1 MSEVDRRGPAAI
13 LIAPDDNVAVVLRDF
28 AAGESLIV
36 GPRRVVCAQPV
47 PSGHKVALDSVRAGG
62 SIVKCG
68 VPVGIA
74 RRAIGV
80 GEHVHIHNVASRYIT
95 DH

>member
-1 MSEVDRRGPAAI
+1 MSQFSNAPVAI
-13 LIAPDDNVAVVLRDF
+13 LIAPEDNVAVVLRDF
-28 AAGESLIV
+28 MIGEAVLV
-36 GPRRVVCAQPV
+36 GGRQMTCAQSV
-47 PSGHKVALDSVRAGG
+47 PSGHKIALAPIAAGE

-68 VPVGIA
+68 VPVGVA
-74 RRAIGV
+74 RHAITP

>member
-1 MSEVDRRGPAAI
+1 MHEVGTGPAAI

-28 AAGESLIV
+28 EAGEIV
-36 GPRRVVCAQPV
+36 EIGGRKVACAAAV
-47 PSGHKVALDSVRAGG
+47 PSGHKVALEPIGDGA

-68 VPVGIA
+68 VPVGIT
-74 RRAIGV
+74 RRPIAA

>member
-1 MSEVDRRGPAAI
+1 MNPLANAPGAI
-13 LIAPDDNVAVVLRDF
+13 LIAPEDNVAVVLRDF
-28 AAGESLIV
+28 AAGD
-36 GPRRVVCAQPV
+36 RVVVGNHQVTCAQAV
-47 PSGHKVALDSVRAGG
+47 PSGHKVALGPIATGG

-74 RRAIGV
+74 RREIAA

>member
-1 MSEVDRRGPAAI
+1 MSNAPEALV
-13 LIAPDDNVAVVLRDF
+13 IAPEDNVAVVLRDF
-28 AAGESLIV
+28 VAGELAV
-36 GPRRVVCAQPV
+36 AGDCTVTCLANV
-47 PSGHKVALDSVRAGG
+47 PSGHKLAIAAIPQGA

-68 VPVGIA
+68 VPVGIT
-74 RRAIGV
+74 RRPIDM